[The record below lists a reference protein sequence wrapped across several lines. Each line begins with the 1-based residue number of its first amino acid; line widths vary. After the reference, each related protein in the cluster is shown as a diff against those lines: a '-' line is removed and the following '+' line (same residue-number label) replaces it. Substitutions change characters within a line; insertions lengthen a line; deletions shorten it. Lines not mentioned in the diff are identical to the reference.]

1 MWVPDSQ
8 QCHWS
13 SDTVDG
19 SMEAYVDGSQKSE
32 MGWHMAGGDKL
43 WGLILDSK
51 FHIGMPGGHVMIRCL
66 FSLLSLFTC
75 CLFSS
80 LGSMLSLNA
89 LMLS

>member
-19 SMEAYVDGSQKSE
+19 SMEAYVDGVSVHGSLK
-32 MGWHMAGGDKL
+32 D
-43 WGLILDSK
+43 K

-66 FSLLSLFTC
+66 FSFAVTHHLLFV
-75 CLFSS
+75 FI
-80 LGSMLSLNA
+80 LGHDA
-89 LMLS
+89 QP